1 MTQRQRPEPVA
12 VARELLDRLED
23 AKYFGSGAR
32 PSALTADDR
41 SGRFW
46 LVTDERVRLAVQV
59 ALLTG
64 RPLLLE
70 GPSGSGKSSLARA
83 LANTLGWTYYETVI
97 TSQTRLE
104 ELVGYVDVVRRL
116 HEAELSSRR
125 GEVDFPR
132 GLGAFLV
139 PGILWWAFDP
149 HSALLCGTRAG
160 ADSDAAVDSPRDPGI
175 APDGGADF
183 DAAVDGLRDPGV
195 ALDPPVDE
203 PASAVV
209 LLDEIDKAE
218 PDLPNNLLVPLG
230 SQELRVE
237 GRAGAVV
244 VTRRHRP
251 LVVITSNQ
259 ERDLPPA
266 FLRRCVLLQI
276 GLPAPAQLVA
286 IAAGHVDVE
295 PAFAERVR
303 DRLFATDDRV
313 SPAEFVDAVR
323 AARGFAGRPDE
334 EQRWRQVR
342 DILGW
347 PAKGAS
353 A

>member
-1 MTQRQRPEPVA
+1 MTQRREPEPVA
-12 VARELLDRLED
+12 VPPKLLDDLEGVS
-23 AKYFGSGAR
+23 YFGSGPQ
-32 PSALTADDR
+32 PSSLTADDR
-41 SGRFW
+41 SGRYW

-83 LANTLGWTYYETVI
+83 LANTLGWWYYETVI

-125 GEVDFPR
+125 GEVGFPR
-132 GLGAFLV
+132 DLGAFVV

-149 HSALLCGTRAG
+149 HSASSCGMRAG
-160 ADSDAAVDSPRDPGI
+160 ADSN
-175 APDGGADF
+175 
-183 DAAVDGLRDPGV
+183 AAVDGLRDPGM
-195 ALDPPVDE
+195 APIPPVDE

-237 GRAGAVV
+237 GRADAVA

-251 LVVITSNQ
+251 LVVITSNR

-266 FLRRCVLLQI
+266 FLRRCVLLEI
-276 GLPAPAQLVA
+276 ALPAPAQLVE
-286 IAAGHVDVE
+286 IATRHVDVE
-295 PAFAERVR
+295 REFAERVR
-303 DRLFATDDRV
+303 DRLFASDDRV

-323 AARGFAGRPDE
+323 AAHGFAGRPDE
-334 EQRWRQVR
+334 EERWRQVR
-342 DILGW
+342 EILGW

>member
-1 MTQRQRPEPVA
+1 MTDPVP
-12 VARELLDRLED
+12 RELLERLD
-23 AKYFGSGAR
+23 GASAYGSGAE
-32 PSALTADDR
+32 PSAAAADDR

-46 LVTDERVRLAVQV
+46 LVTDNAMRLAVEV

-83 LANTLGWTYYETVI
+83 LANTLGWVYYEMVI

-104 ELVGYVDVVRRL
+104 ELTGYVDVVRRL
-116 HEAELSSRR
+116 HQAELASRR
-125 GEVDFPR
+125 PEIEFPR
-132 GLGAFLV
+132 GLGPFV
-139 PGILWWAFDP
+139 EPGVLWWAFDP
-149 HSALLCGTRAG
+149 GSAMSSGVRAG
-160 ADSDAAVDSPRDPGI
+160 LDWSEKVDGPRDPGTK
-175 APDGGADF
+175 PQPL
-183 DAAVDGLRDPGV
+183 VDDPG
-195 ALDPPVDE
+195 
-203 PASAVV
+203 SAVV

-237 GRAGAVV
+237 GRRDAVE

-266 FLRRCVLLQI
+266 FLRRCVVTRTE
-276 GLPAPAQLVA
+276 LPTPDQLVE

-295 PAFAERVR
+295 PAFVESVR
-303 DRLFATDDRV
+303 DRFFAPGDPNERM

-323 AARGFAGRPDE
+323 AARGLRGRADE
-334 EQRWRQVR
+334 ERRWKQVR
-342 DILGW
+342 AILGW
-347 PAKGAS
+347 PEEGGGNRT
-353 A
+353 

>member
-1 MTQRQRPEPVA
+1 VTQPPLTEPAA
-12 VARELLDRLED
+12 VGRELLDELDGRR
-23 AKYFGSGAR
+23 YFGSGPR
-32 PSALTADDR
+32 PSAVTADDR
-41 SGRFW
+41 SGRYW

-64 RPLLLE
+64 RPLLVQ

-83 LANTLGWTYYETVI
+83 LANTLGWTYYETVV

-125 GEVDFPR
+125 GDVDFPR
-132 GLGAFLV
+132 DLGAFVV

-149 HSALLCGTRAG
+149 HSAVLCGTRAG
-160 ADSDAAVDSPRDPGI
+160 ADA
-175 APDGGADF
+175 
-183 DAAVDGLRDPGV
+183 DAAVDGPRDPGV
-195 ALDPPVDE
+195 LPNPPVDE

-237 GRAGAVV
+237 GRAGVV
-244 VTRRHRP
+244 TVTRRHRP
-251 LVVITSNQ
+251 LIVITSNR

-266 FLRRCVLLQI
+266 FLRRCVLLEI

-286 IAAGHVDVE
+286 IAVGHVNVDREFV
-295 PAFAERVR
+295 ERVR
-303 DRLFATDDRV
+303 DRLFVTDDSV

-334 EQRWRQVR
+334 EERWRQVR
-342 DILGW
+342 EILGW
-347 PAKGAS
+347 PAKGATP
-353 A
+353 